1 MKWVLFYDQLVNAAL
16 NKSRPSNIEF
26 NFLVFISQYN
36 KIISNTIP
44 EEILANEVKLK
55 KLSKKEGI
63 LKNDGKV
70 DKLVSKYNLSVW
82 EARRSI
88 IEEAGNYKS
97 ANANIQE
104 KRKKT
109 WDQHQEMI
117 LIRNDEKSQE

>member
-1 MKWVLFYDQLVNAAL
+1 MNAAL

-44 EEILANEVKLK
+44 EEILANEFKLK

-70 DKLVSKYNLSVW
+70 DKLVSKYNLSVG